1 MYHWPML
8 LPPLRQA
15 GNIFNLARPI
25 KCAPVI
31 RSSFAKRRSR
41 PSIMKFTISCRR
53 TAANA
58 FRMTRTT
65 TTKCFCSPYYRSS
78 DKYRKRRNSTSG
90 YRCNK
95 FWPWR
100 YVLRM
105 ICNDNSDALT
115 INNLQIKTLQIGTR
129 EYASPY
135 KKMISLLSFSLIMLW
150 KQTMISSIQCTHNI
164 FLNFR
169 IRVIFIFRLHFD

>member
-31 RSSFAKRRSR
+31 RSSFAKHRSR

-115 INNLQIKTLQIGTR
+115 INNLQIKTLYRSGHVSMLVHTR
-129 EYASPY
+129 
-135 KKMISLLSFSLIMLW
+135 K
-150 KQTMISSIQCTHNI
+150 
-164 FLNFR
+164 
-169 IRVIFIFRLHFD
+169 